1 MADIQPA
8 SGASTTKDPLSDLSK
23 LTDLKSPDALVE
35 KLHQIKRARSKQE
48 KEWKLNVSFYRGN
61 QWVWFNKFSGRVETL
76 PSTDTGELPRWR
88 VRLTSN
94 QILPGVQA
102 YIAMLTKTKPIISA
116 TPDSG
121 SDRDLKSAQM
131 GDALFEH
138 WWRELHLRAKLQEAL
153 LWSTLASAGYW
164 LIGWDAQAGKSMTF
178 LVDPSGQ
185 PILNQ
190 ELADVYR
197 FQLEQEAKQAG
208 MDPQQV
214 IQQFTKTV
222 YMGDIDVR
230 VFGPHQVYLDPT
242 ATSFED
248 AEWAIC
254 EVPMSPDEIKSRY
267 RVDLEADSVA
277 ADFEIPLPFT
287 NAPNAPEKVV
297 KKVYIGYFRPTASIP
312 KGRYVVFVE
321 SPNKILFD
329 GPWQFPFSDLPL
341 VKFAGPRVPGS
352 TTDEALV
359 THARP
364 YQKLLNAILSKIVE
378 HVYLTIRPQ
387 MIAPQGSLRQRL
399 TNEPGAVFEFQPM
412 AGGSGQALVPQWRDM
427 PSMPPYVF
435 TFLDNIQARVDRLF
449 NLQMVNQGTPPP
461 NVEAGIA
468 IDLLQE
474 AATDQVAPII
484 QQIED
489 SLARAGNLMAKLAK
503 RFYNEPRML
512 KVIGPGGIAKVT
524 QFLNSDIDG
533 GFSFHAEAG
542 SGLPRTRAGRQARIE
557 SLMAMGVVRPDQA
570 WKHLDIGDLKGL
582 GAQLSVDEEQADR
595 EHEALKEGRPLNT
608 VEMNQAMMAL
618 QQGINPDTGQ
628 PLQPSDNPQSILQ
641 HASLKPKL
649 SENLQVHLWKHAQ
662 WMNSPDFESLPF
674 EVQFAAFTH
683 FQETL
688 QRLYSIPQLPQ
699 PQPVRTTLQLK
710 GTVDPVTAAQ
720 ILDRSGVPEASPQNL
735 AQPPL
740 DTWVTDDLSKTD
752 SSSGNTHLNDAQQ
765 LQDMQHAEDKHQLDA
780 AKAAHEVALAEA
792 KAHAASSDAH
802 NGNADAR
809 AEELHQQQLRH
820 NEEMHQARLRAAS
833 QPKKAA

>member
-1 MADIQPA
+1 MADVTPA
-8 SGASTTKDPLSDLSK
+8 SGASTSTDPLSDLSK

-35 KLHQIKRARSKQE
+35 KVQQIKRARSKQE

-94 QILPGVQA
+94 QILTGVQA
-102 YIAMLTKTKPIISA
+102 YIAMLTKTKPIITA

-138 WWRELHLRAKLQEAL
+138 WWREFSLRAKLQEAL
-153 LWSTLASAGYW
+153 LWSALASAGYW
-164 LIGWDAQAGKSMTF
+164 GVGWDPQAGKSMTF
-178 LVDPSGQ
+178 LVDPNGQ
-185 PILNQ
+185 PVLNQ

-197 FQLEQEAKQAG
+197 NMLVQEAQQAG

-230 VFGPHQVYLDPT
+230 VYGPHQVYLDPT

-248 AEWAIC
+248 AGWAIC
-254 EVPMSPDEIKSRY
+254 EISMSPDEIKSRY
-267 RVDLEADSVA
+267 KVDLKADAVA

-297 KKVYIGYFRPTASIP
+297 KKVYLGYFRPTAAMP

-321 SPNKILFD
+321 NPNKILFD
-329 GPWQFPFSDLPL
+329 GPWVFPFTELPL
-341 VKFAGPRVPGS
+341 VKFAGARVPGS
-352 TTDEALV
+352 TTDEAIV

-399 TNEPGAVFEFQPM
+399 TNEPGAVFEYQPM
-412 AGGSGQALVPQWRDM
+412 GGGSGSPLVPQWREM
-427 PSMPPYVF
+427 PNMPPYVF
-435 TFLDNIQARVDRLF
+435 TFLDNIQARIDRLF
-449 NLQMVNQGTPPP
+449 NLQMINQGTPPP

-503 RFYNEPRML
+503 KFYNEPRML
-512 KVIGPGGIAKVT
+512 KVIGPGGTPKVS
-524 QFLNSDIDG
+524 QFLNSDIEG

-557 SLMAMGVVRPDQA
+557 SLMALGVVRPDQA

-582 GAQLSVDEEQADR
+582 GAQLAVDEEQADR
-595 EHEALKEGRPLNT
+595 EHEALKAGRPLNQI
-608 VEMNQAMMAL
+608 EMEHAIQAL
-618 QQGINPDTGQ
+618 QAGINPDTGQ
-628 PLQPSDNPQSILQ
+628 PLQPTDNPQAILQ
-641 HASLKPKL
+641 SAALKPKL

-674 EVQFAAFTH
+674 EVQSAAFTH
-683 FQETL
+683 YQLTM
-688 QRLYSIPQLPQ
+688 QRLYSLPQLPE

-735 AQPPL
+735 SQPPL

-752 SSSGNTHLNDAQQ
+752 SSSGNTHLDDLQK
-765 LQDMQHAEDKHQLDA
+765 LQDIQHAQDKHTLDTA
-780 AKAAHEVALAEA
+780 RSAHEVALAA
-792 KAHAASSDAH
+792 
-802 NGNADAR
+802 AR
-809 AEELHQQQLRH
+809 AKLA
-820 NEEMHQARLRAAS
+820 NKQANAP
-833 QPKKAA
+833 QKKAA